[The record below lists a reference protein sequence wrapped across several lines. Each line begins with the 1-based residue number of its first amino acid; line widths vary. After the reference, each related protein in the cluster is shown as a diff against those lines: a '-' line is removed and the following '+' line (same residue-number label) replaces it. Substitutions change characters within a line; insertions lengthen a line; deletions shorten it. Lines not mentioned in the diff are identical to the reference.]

1 MKYFFAIALIASSLC
16 ACAEQAAAP
25 SSPAANSAFV
35 LTSGSS
41 HVVPANS
48 EILLVAQVSDTA
60 WFRVFVDGVKICD
73 IREVRPYYTCSYA
86 TPGSAG
92 AMQVEVRTNR
102 SIQVSDDSP
111 NVSFFSTL
119 EILSGA
125 TSVLLTPDSEHDA
138 QPGSQLVLVAQVP
151 DTAWFRLF
159 VNGVK
164 ICDVRMPQSSY
175 QCPYT
180 VPIAPGRYDI
190 EVRTNSQPVVTPD
203 SPNRRFFSQL
213 DVGVLDGDVV
223 LYPNSNHSADTN
235 TSITFAASVPDT
247 AWFRLF
253 VEGVKICDI
262 REVLATYRCVF
273 ETPSTTG
280 HYNIEVR
287 TNASTIATGDSPN
300 RSFFSAL
307 AVVSPEY
314 VLHFD
319 EEFNDT
325 HNGRFNPAHWDY
337 HTGSVINNERQCY
350 TDDHPDYTNQGI
362 SNVRVETRSMEGQPN
377 GYLVLELKKENVA
390 CRQADGAGFQ
400 YTSGA
405 VSTRVDGFAT
415 PYLVDMPHGIYEIRA
430 KIPAGRGTW
439 PAIWLLGKKDH
450 TPESPFTI
458 GWPDAGEIDIME
470 AVGFEEAAGNY
481 RTHHTLHRNKSAGF
495 LWPHRRPGK
504 TGQGMTLNYNRP
516 PSEDFHVYRM
526 VWKPGSI
533 EMFVDGVRVTK
544 MDLGDGVTGNRDG
557 FFRNAPDMNGYGF
570 DHTPLDDH
578 LGWPW
583 DMEAGNRFKLILNL
597 AWGGGW
603 GGQQGLDD
611 GIFDSGEPV
620 EMLVDYVRVYAG
632 TVLPR

>member
-405 VSTRVDGFAT
+405 VSMALPRLTSWTCPTAFTRSGRRFLRGVEHGLLSGCSAKKITRRKVPLPSDG
-415 PYLVDMPHGIYEIRA
+415 PMPVKLTSWRPWDSRKRPVTIARTTRCIGI
-430 KIPAGRGTW
+430 
-439 PAIWLLGKKDH
+439 
-450 TPESPFTI
+450 
-458 GWPDAGEIDIME
+458 
-470 AVGFEEAAGNY
+470 
-481 RTHHTLHRNKSAGF
+481 
-495 LWPHRRPGK
+495 
-504 TGQGMTLNYNRP
+504 NRP
-516 PSEDFHVYRM
+516 ASCGRTADRARPAR
-526 VWKPGSI
+526 
-533 EMFVDGVRVTK
+533 
-544 MDLGDGVTGNRDG
+544 
-557 FFRNAPDMNGYGF
+557 A
-570 DHTPLDDH
+570 
-578 LGWPW
+578 
-583 DMEAGNRFKLILNL
+583 
-597 AWGGGW
+597 
-603 GGQQGLDD
+603 
-611 GIFDSGEPV
+611 
-620 EMLVDYVRVYAG
+620 
-632 TVLPR
+632 